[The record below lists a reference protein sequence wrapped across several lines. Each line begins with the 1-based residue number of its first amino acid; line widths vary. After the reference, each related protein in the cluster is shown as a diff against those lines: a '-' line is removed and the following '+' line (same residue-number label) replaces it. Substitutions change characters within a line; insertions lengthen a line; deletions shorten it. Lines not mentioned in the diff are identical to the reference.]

1 MLASGSLDGFL
12 GIWSL
17 PLARLQADGQICT
30 GSTLSPLP
38 TSYLLEDCITAVLSV
53 ASPSGGDFFVYGQTG
68 SSSANECQMLENVG
82 TCQSLVAAPYT
93 MYRLQ
98 MPLKHMVQ
106 AHAGPVRAIEPLPQ
120 QGGLIASGG
129 DDGTIRSWSPGLGNL
144 VQEFGD
150 GQRALETW
158 RNSAVLWEW
167 WVFPYIKGGKP
178 NKNYAPVPSLRAEKR
193 RKDSGVTALAYSNS
207 LDSLVAATLLQI
219 AFFDVSTGTIL
230 RTIDRST
237 SSPALLL
244 KMESHGLI
252 LTSKGRVSC
261 HDDFCFVFVW
271 RVSLFSSECE
281 Q

>member
-1 MLASGSLDGFL
+1 MATCSYFSSNIVLWSANAKTKTRELPGHSNIVLSLSPLPALQMLASGSLDGFL

-53 ASPSGGDFFVYGQTG
+53 ANPSGGDYFVYGQTG

-129 DDGTIRSWSPGLGNL
+129 DDGTIRSWSPSLGNL

-158 RNSAVLWEW
+158 TNAFVLW
-167 WVFPYIKGGKP
+167 
-178 NKNYAPVPSLRAEKR
+178 
-193 RKDSGVTALAYSNS
+193 
-207 LDSLVAATLLQI
+207 
-219 AFFDVSTGTIL
+219 
-230 RTIDRST
+230 
-237 SSPALLL
+237 
-244 KMESHGLI
+244 
-252 LTSKGRVSC
+252 
-261 HDDFCFVFVW
+261 VW
-271 RVSLFSSECE
+271 
-281 Q
+281 